1 MFSFFHVFCTGWS
14 YCDWGLLPFHS
25 HPMLSALCHFFYD
38 GWNRLV
44 GSCAPTF
51 SIACF
56 YRGGVVSTSGGVSS
70 MVGFRGKRFSVVSF
84 QRHGRG
90 CVNICVGVVVC
101 VMFFVSYNFFFPRVL
116 YRMII
121 CGWMMFQP
129 VRVCVAKDTARSQ
142 HTLSRAWFVIPP
154 LRPTPP
160 SSVRA
165 TYMTAGIRILQMDND
180 GGMDGKA
187 KRVKKKKGFPFY
199 NTTHTQID
207 PPSPPVC
214 STECT
219 INHPNGKNDQHA
231 PSKRLVLSPECT
243 HGHQHTTR
251 NTVQDKPCIGPT
263 DRE

>member
-1 MFSFFHVFCTGWS
+1 
-14 YCDWGLLPFHS
+14 
-25 HPMLSALCHFFYD
+25 
-38 GWNRLV
+38 
-44 GSCAPTF
+44 
-51 SIACF
+51 
-56 YRGGVVSTSGGVSS
+56 

-101 VMFFVSYNFFFPRVL
+101 VMFFVSYIFFFYFLCVL

-142 HTLSRAWFVIPP
+142 HTHSRACFVIPP

-160 SSVRA
+160 SPVRA

-180 GGMDGKA
+180 GGIDGKA

-199 NTTHTQID
+199 NTTHTQKT
-207 PPSPPVC
+207 SPPLP
-214 STECT
+214 
-219 INHPNGKNDQHA
+219 HPCV
-231 PSKRLVLSPECT
+231 PP
-243 HGHQHTTR
+243 
-251 NTVQDKPCIGPT
+251 
-263 DRE
+263 